1 MNALNWRHLRAHPY
15 ADIFPRLEGE
25 SLRGLIDDITQH
37 GLREPITIYKGQVLD
52 GRNRLAACREAGI
65 EPDFRYS
72 ESETDA
78 DALREALSLNLH
90 RRHLTTSQR
99 ARIAADVEPMFAEA
113 AKQRQGT
120 RTDIRAN
127 LPTSEPRRAAD
138 DAADALNVS
147 RRAVQDAKRVK
158 EHAVPELDT
167 MVRGGQVAV
176 SRAASIA
183 TAEPEQQR
191 EIVERIEAGEK
202 PKEAEE
208 AVRKPHV
215 SRNSGNNEWYTPER
229 FIEAARLAM
238 GGIDL
243 DPASCE
249 VANRTVKA
257 AKFYTKEDN
266 GLTKDWHGKV
276 WMNPPYAQPL
286 CTLFTSR
293 VAEMYEAGE
302 IEQACVLVNNGTE
315 TRWFH
320 RMMASASS
328 VCFPRGRVRFLD
340 FEGNPIGAPLQGQ
353 AVVYF
358 GERTDAFYDA
368 FRDIGLVMDTASEV
382 AA

>member
-1 MNALNWRHLRAHPY
+1 MNSIDWRHLEAHPY
-15 ADIFPRLEGE
+15 ADIFPRLDGDA
-25 SLRGLIDDITQH
+25 LRGLIDDIVRH
-37 GLREPITIYKGQVLD
+37 GLREPVTLYRGKVLD
-52 GRNRLAACREAGI
+52 GRNRLAACREAGVT
-65 EPDFRYS
+65 PSFR
-72 ESETDA
+72 EALATTDEE
-78 DALREALSLNLH
+78 ALREALSLNLH

-113 AKQRQGT
+113 AKARQGT

-127 LPTSEPRRAAD
+127 LPRCGEARRAAD

-158 EHAVPELDT
+158 EHAVPEVDA
-167 MVRGGQVAV
+167 MVREGRVAV

-183 TAEPEQQR
+183 TAAPEEQR
-191 EIVERIEAGEK
+191 QIVERISAGEK
-202 PKEAEE
+202 PKDAEE

-257 AKFYTKEDN
+257 AKFYTKDDN
-266 GLTKDWHGKV
+266 GLAQDWHGKV

-286 CTLFTSR
+286 IADFCER
-293 VAEMYEAGE
+293 VANLYAMGE
-302 IEQACVLVNNGTE
+302 VEQACVLVNNGTE
-315 TRWFH
+315 TKWFQTLLDE
-320 RMMASASS
+320 ASC
-328 VCFPRGRVRFLD
+328 VCFPSSRIKFLD
-340 FEGNPIGAPLQGQ
+340 PDGNPSGAPLQGQ
-353 AVVYF
+353 AIVYF
-358 GERTDAFYDA
+358 GDRLYEFVET
-368 FRDIGLVMDTASEV
+368 FRKFGAVLEV
-382 AA
+382 AR